1 MTGKPY
7 SQTLV
12 TLPHW
17 DCPNQTLILLHV
29 ESLRILSGNST
40 VSELPVVQDLVKVD
54 LRQQTL
60 TSVKGMSIT
69 HFSAVFQ
76 VKVTK
81 CRLS

>member
-1 MTGKPY
+1 M
-7 SQTLV
+7 
-12 TLPHW
+12 
-17 DCPNQTLILLHV
+17 
-29 ESLRILSGNST
+29 
-40 VSELPVVQDLVKVD
+40 SELPVVQHLVKVD

-69 HFSAVFQ
+69 HFSAVFP